1 MENNIINENEYINN
15 ENFENINNL
24 NLCIQKSYLVKIE
37 NLRYILKLYILNN
50 SELFLLCHFYD
61 TKEDTVFF
69 SSKYSLLQLKNI
81 HKIFKIFSNIND
93 AIKEIISIFD
103 ENYSDLSIKVKGF
116 SYDILELSCPF
127 LFLNNNKKDEI
138 KFDLNNI
145 GINKPN
151 IDEYI
156 LNEISNLKKNK
167 IKKYEEIKNLKL
179 LNRIYLD
186 RLKELENNFENY
198 LKENNS
204 NKINSNILTKNDL
217 NFLKNIFYKKYNS
230 NNIFFNIIYRATR
243 DGEKVS
249 DFHKKCNNI
258 PRTLIVI
265 KTLKGLKIGGYTEK
279 SWNNEKEEKGDLK
292 EDNNSFVFSLDKN
305 EIYNIK
311 QGEKA
316 IWCHPTY
323 GPCFYGKASFII
335 YIKDYLLTEPL
346 KTNKLK
352 ENVFIG
358 IKYDYDLFNGLENAY
373 AQDIEVFQVIM
384 A

>member
-1 MENNIINENEYINN
+1 M
-15 ENFENINNL
+15 
-24 NLCIQKSYLVKIE
+24 
-37 NLRYILKLYILNN
+37 
-50 SELFLLCHFYD
+50 
-61 TKEDTVFF
+61 
-69 SSKYSLLQLKNI
+69 
-81 HKIFKIFSNIND
+81 
-93 AIKEIISIFD
+93 
-103 ENYSDLSIKVKGF
+103 
-116 SYDILELSCPF
+116 
-127 LFLNNNKKDEI
+127 
-138 KFDLNNI
+138 
-145 GINKPN
+145 
-151 IDEYI
+151 
-156 LNEISNLKKNK
+156 
-167 IKKYEEIKNLKL
+167 
-179 LNRIYLD
+179 
-186 RLKELENNFENY
+186 
-198 LKENNS
+198 
-204 NKINSNILTKNDL
+204 
-217 NFLKNIFYKKYNS
+217 
-230 NNIFFNIIYRATR
+230 
-243 DGEKVS
+243 
-249 DFHKKCNNI
+249 
-258 PRTLIVI
+258 
-265 KTLKGLKIGGYTEK
+265 KIGGYTEK